1 MTPVATVRTPI
12 GAVYDE
18 FISLTTSTFFH
29 TGSNQLYPNI
39 SIIEAEDSGTND
51 EDDFPE
57 YGLSA
62 PEIIS
67 KLKDL
72 TPQGENL
79 ITKFKDPPLFLFKH
93 FW

>member
-1 MTPVATVRTPI
+1 MTPVAPVRTPI

-18 FISLTTSTFFH
+18 FLSLTASTIFH

-39 SIIEAEDSGTND
+39 SIIEAEDSGTNN

-57 YGLSA
+57 HGLSA
-62 PEIIS
+62 HEIIF

-72 TPQGENL
+72 
-79 ITKFKDPPLFLFKH
+79 IPPG
-93 FW
+93 